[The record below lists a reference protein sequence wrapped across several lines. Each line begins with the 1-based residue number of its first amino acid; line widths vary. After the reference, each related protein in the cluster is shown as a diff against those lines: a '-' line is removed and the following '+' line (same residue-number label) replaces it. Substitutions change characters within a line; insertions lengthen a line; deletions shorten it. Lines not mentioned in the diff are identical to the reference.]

1 MSFWT
6 ESNITPKR
14 NFRFLIEI
22 TNLAAPGQAQGT
34 QSIVW
39 WAKSVKVPA
48 FDVAETQHQFLDNT
62 YNFPGRVTWQ
72 DVNMTLVDPASPDAV
87 ALTNHIMEQFYS
99 IKSRDALS
107 GPKTVS
113 KKGAVAALGS
123 VIIRV
128 LDEEGQ
134 DVEKWT
140 LNNPFIKSV
149 SYSDL
154 AYDNEDLRT
163 IDITFK
169 YDWARCETNDGDFFY
184 PRAN

>member
-22 TNLAAPGQAQGT
+22 TNLGDNGS

-87 ALTNHIMEQFYS
+87 ALTNHIMDEFYS
-99 IKSRDALS
+99 IKSKGAL
-107 GPKTVS
+107 GAPQTVS

-123 VIIRV
+123 VIIRII
-128 LDEEGQ
+128 DENGVDIE
-134 DVEKWT
+134 VWSLK
-140 LNNPFIKSV
+140 NPFIKSV
-149 SYSDL
+149 SFSDL
-154 AYDNEDLRT
+154 SYDNEDLRT

-169 YDWARCETNDGDFFY
+169 YDWAHCLTTDGEFFY
-184 PRAN
+184 PKAN

>member
-22 TNLAAPGQAQGT
+22 TNLGDNGS

-87 ALTNHIMEQFYS
+87 ALTNHIMDEFYS
-99 IKSRDALS
+99 IKSKGAL
-107 GPKTVS
+107 GAPKTVS

-123 VIIRV
+123 VIIRI
-128 LDEEGQ
+128 LDENGD

-140 LNNPFIKSV
+140 LANPFIKSV

-169 YDWARCETNDGDFFY
+169 YDWARCETTDGEFFY